1 MAALAGL
8 SQPALAAEAG
18 PQGSDSN
25 RALTVVYPQIRQPF
39 LKVYETIA
47 RGATKGFSGKAS
59 ELVLAKDQSRDQ
71 LQNQLADKMVI
82 VLGSRGV
89 SQLRGIGL
97 QRPLV
102 VGAVSEQLSGVYG
115 LSMIPDAGVVASK
128 LQVLAPTT
136 LRVFV
141 VARADKNI
149 ADLAAA
155 QIAFNQIDVQLFIK
169 EATDIRD
176 AANIYRKLTAELKV
190 GDAVWILP
198 GDRFVNNPLLSILLQ
213 AAWRSDFVVFSSNP
227 THVNRGALFSV
238 YPDNYQMGVRL
249 GEIARQ
255 VAEGSQAPVQM
266 EPLRSVFVTVNERT
280 SNHLGITIT
289 DDMKEHVDLILPAR

>member
-1 MAALAGL
+1 MVLVNDHSGE
-8 SQPALAAEAG
+8 QIKR
-18 PQGSDSN
+18 Q
-25 RALTVVYPQIRQPF
+25 LT
-39 LKVYETIA
+39 
-47 RGATKGFSGKAS
+47 
-59 ELVLAKDQSRDQ
+59 
-71 LQNQLADKMVI
+71 DKLVI

-89 SQLRGIGL
+89 KQVRAVGL
-97 QRPLV
+97 DQPLI
-102 VGAVSEQLSGVYG
+102 VGALSGQLPGVYG
-115 LSMIPDAGVVASK
+115 LSMIPDAQVVANK
-128 LQVLAPTT
+128 LQVLSPTT
-136 LRVFV
+136 GRVFV
-141 VARADKNI
+141 VAHADKNI
-149 ADLAAA
+149 ADLQAA
-155 QIAFNQIDVQLFIK
+155 QIAFNQVGVQLLIN

-198 GDRFVNNPLLSILLQ
+198 GDRFVNNSLLSILLQ

-238 YPDNYQMGVRL
+238 YPDNFQMGVRL

-255 VAEGSQAPVQM
+255 VAEGSQEPVQM
-266 EPLRSVFVTVNERT
+266 EPLRNVFVTVNERT